1 MGYINV
7 PLQQTD
13 SSFYLMI
20 GMFLWLKM
28 TWYLSWWRHL
38 THVSHIIDQ
47 QVIHSSLN
55 TGSHFWAQQI
65 KQSQYFLLY
74 LSDVCHR
81 CDLVKCNWTLVTL
94 LTLSARPCSRPED
107 PLLSFSSSFRS
118 LMVQAC
124 CWETALLGWW
134 CPHRNSQWC
143 CWSPSQSTSQS
154 AVSVLQGLAG
164 FLTPPSQQQ
173 EVFEVQ
179 EQTEAVVKQ
188 EFLSPGS
195 DSHCGPAAVSTCVC
209 AKQWWKV
216 L

>member
-1 MGYINV
+1 
-7 PLQQTD
+7 
-13 SSFYLMI
+13 MI

-81 CDLVKCNWTLVTL
+81 CDLVKCSWTLVTL

-118 LMVQAC
+118 LMVQGL
-124 CWETALLGWW
+124 LLG
-134 CPHRNSQWC
+134 NSPAGMMVSSQKQSVMLLISITEHVPVC
-143 CWSPSQSTSQS
+143 SLSPAGPRWLPDSTQSTTGSVWS
-154 AVSVLQGLAG
+154 AGTNWGCGQTGVLISSLW
-164 FLTPPSQQQ
+164 
-173 EVFEVQ
+173 
-179 EQTEAVVKQ
+179 
-188 EFLSPGS
+188 LSLRPR
-195 DSHCGPAAVSTCVC
+195 CCVNMC
-209 AKQWWKV
+209 
-216 L
+216 LC